1 MSVKTASRADSRTRL
16 LEAATAIVGRAGA
29 ANLTI
34 DGVAAEAGLSK
45 GGVLYHFPSKRA
57 LLEGMLEK
65 LLAETEARADRLRA
79 KGQTSLEAWI
89 NSERTQSDAQRATSL
104 ALLANAAED
113 PSLLEAAQPT
123 IRRRFE
129 EITGEAKDPDLALI
143 LLLATEGLRFLGMLR
158 LLPLSARQR
167 TALEARLQQL
177 AGTI

>member
-1 MSVKTASRADSRTRL
+1 MSSRADSRQRL
-16 LEAATAIVGRAGA
+16 LDAATTIVGRAGA

-34 DGVAAEAGLSK
+34 DGVAAESGLSK

-65 LLAETEARADRLRA
+65 LLHEADARATALRET
-79 KGQTSLEAWI
+79 GCSSLEAWI
-89 NSERTQSDAQRATSL
+89 ESERTQSDAERTTSL

-113 PSLLEAAQPT
+113 PSLLDAAQPT
-123 IRRRFE
+123 IRQRFR
-129 EITGEAKDPDLALI
+129 EITSEAKDPEFALI

-167 TALEARLQQL
+167 SDLEARLQQL
-177 AGTI
+177 AREA